1 MALLFVIAAFTNI
14 FSAPVSAAVHAPL
27 ENCTFTAH
35 PNTTFLGNISS
46 NVIACFDHEGLEHC
60 QRRCAEDEACAGFG
74 LCVRGSRLGR
84 CCTKFDNLGSG
95 EWVDGVSYTK
105 NVDLPGFPADTP
117 VSVNV
122 SIIFRGNSSFPY
134 NKGAMIQAL
143 PGGLLAASC
152 QAGDHEAAGNQRIL
166 YALSTDNGKSWP
178 DGWSQVTP
186 EPFAAGQIMSHSP
199 QEELSFAQ
207 WEPTLFL
214 APDNETLWLFWSEGP
229 GNTPNLLLAQT
240 TNRTSGF
247 TEWGPRKV
255 PPSICMRIL
264 CVHYIYIISIL

>member
-1 MALLFVIAAFTNI
+1 MAASPKMALFLLVAAFTNTVSI
-14 FSAPVSAAVHAPL
+14 PLSAAVDTRP
-27 ENCTFTAH
+27 ENCTFAAH
-35 PNTTFLGNISS
+35 PNVTFLGNTSS

-60 QRRCAEDEACAGFG
+60 QHRCAADEACTGFG
-74 LCVRGSRLGR
+74 LYVRGGRLGR
-84 CCTKFDNLGSG
+84 CCTKSNNLGSTV
-95 EWVDGVSYTK
+95 WADGISYTK
-105 NVDLPGFPADTP
+105 NVDPPGCPARTP
-117 VSVNV
+117 VPVNV
-122 SIIFRGNSSFPY
+122 TVIFRGNSSFPY

-166 YALSTDNGKSWP
+166 YALSPDNGRSWP

-186 EPFAAGQIMSHSP
+186 VPVDAGQIIPNST
-199 QEELSFAQ
+199 QAELSYAQ

-214 APDNETLWLFWSEGP
+214 TPDNATLWLFWSEGP
-229 GNTPNLLLAQT
+229 GNSPNLLLAQT

-255 PPSICMRIL
+255 HPNAA
-264 CVHYIYIISIL
+264 CVWL